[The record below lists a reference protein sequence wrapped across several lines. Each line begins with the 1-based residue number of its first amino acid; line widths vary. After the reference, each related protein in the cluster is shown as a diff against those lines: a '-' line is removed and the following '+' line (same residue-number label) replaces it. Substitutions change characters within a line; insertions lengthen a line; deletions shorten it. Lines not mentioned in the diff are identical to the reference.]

1 MDWRGEWWLRSPVLQ
16 QRSKQDTSP
25 RGVCRCSPESQTPRS
40 WHSPGESYI
49 YPWMVANWTSFPIA
63 FFNSIFRLMFY
74 PDRKTHKLPP
84 LEFHKADSRGS
95 FCFNIT
101 RFQMPWNAIVIPEIY
116 KSASSLFIPGQIPLY
131 CELNE
136 EKREFKTFK
145 SLGYF
150 EFSGKR
156 KNVSL

>member
-101 RFQMPWNAIVIPEIY
+101 RFQMPWNAIVILRYTSLQVPSSSQD
-116 KSASSLFIPGQIPLY
+116 KSHYIVNLMRKRESSRLLKAWGTLSSL
-131 CELNE
+131 E
-136 EKREFKTFK
+136 RE
-145 SLGYF
+145 
-150 EFSGKR
+150 R
-156 KNVSL
+156 M